1 MSDQDN
7 GVDSGSASR
16 DHRAILDDADPN
28 AYEFERLFEPTNI
41 GNVELRNRLMMTGH
55 TTNYAHGREVT
66 QKLIDYYVER
76 AEGGIGLIC
85 MAILANHP
93 SAQSGSALVGYDD
106 EIVPDLQRLTDAVH
120 DAGAKIVCQD
130 LHYGRQMSSLV
141 SERPL
146 LSSSDVPC
154 PVNREMPKAMTREE
168 IAEIVQS
175 YADTADVI
183 KRGGFDGVEI
193 HSGYGGY
200 FLTQFLSPYANFR
213 DDEYGGSLENRM
225 RIVYEVLDAVRERVG
240 DEYVVGLQVNA
251 SDEVDGGM
259 DVDGY
264 TEVARRLAA
273 TGQVD
278 YLVVKAGTYKS
289 LDYLTP
295 DMQHEHGLWSPLSK
309 QIRTAVKDVNP
320 DVTVATTGRVT
331 DPRMADRLV
340 VEGGADVVSM
350 TRGHIADAE
359 IANKAQEGR
368 LDELIECMGCNQGCT
383 ERVYRGAECR
393 CVLNPATGFEAD
405 LGRGTLTAAATPKRV
420 VVVGGGPGGMKAAEV
435 AARRG
440 HDVTL
445 YERDTELGGQVR
457 YASQIDDRAE
467 FEKPILW
474 LEAALEREGVT
485 VETGIEV
492 TDALLADLA
501 PDAVV
506 IATGSS
512 APSFPRGYLGHDIR
526 PEDVPGWDEAR
537 VLSSQDVLAAGVDSS
552 VVEYQDPGERVLVV
566 DDGEQ
571 RWKGIGTA
579 KTLAARGHDVALA
592 ITEGEPGGDLTAP
605 TRQLLLKRLY
615 ALENPVDVHPF
626 AFVSAVDWPTVTL
639 DTQGRT
645 VELEDVDSIVL
656 AGFHR
661 ANDALSSTVD
671 DDVAPE
677 VKLVGDAAAPRSIM
691 EAIHE
696 GERVARDL

>member
-1 MSDQDN
+1 MSDAHN
-7 GVDSGSASR
+7 
-16 DHRAILDDADPN
+16 AILDDDDPN
-28 AYEFERLFEPTNI
+28 AYEFERLFEPTTI
-41 GNVELRNRLMMTGH
+41 GNVEVRNRLMMTGH
-55 TTNYAHGREVT
+55 TTNYAHGRELS

-85 MAILANHP
+85 MAFLTNHP
-93 SAQSGSALVGYDD
+93 SALSGSSLIGYDD
-106 EIVPDLQRLTDAVH
+106 EIIPDLQRLTDAVH

-130 LHYGRQMSSLV
+130 LHYGRQMNSLV

-154 PVNREMPKAMTREE
+154 PVNREMPKAMSHEE

-175 YADTADVI
+175 YADTAGVI
-183 KRGGFDGVEI
+183 QDGGFDGVEI

-225 RIVYEVLDAVRERVG
+225 RIVYEVLDAVRDRVG
-240 DEYVVGLQVNA
+240 DDYVVGLQVNA

-259 DVDGY
+259 DVEGY

-295 DMQHEHGLWSPLSK
+295 DMQHEHGLWSSLSK
-309 QIRTAVKDVNP
+309 QIRAVVKEENS

-331 DPRMADRLV
+331 DPRMADRLI

-383 ERVYRGAECR
+383 ERVYKGAECR

-405 LGRGTLTAAATPKRV
+405 LGQGTITETATPKQV

-445 YERDTELGGQVR
+445 YERDDELGGQAR
-457 YASQIDDRAE
+457 FASQIDDRAE
-467 FEKPILW
+467 FAKPILW
-474 LEAALEREGVT
+474 LERALEREGVG
-485 VETGIEV
+485 VETGVEV
-492 TDALLADLA
+492 TQDLLVDLA

-506 IATGSS
+506 FATGSS
-512 APSFPRGYLGHDIR
+512 APDFPRGYLGHDVR
-526 PEDVPGWDEAR
+526 PADVPGWDDAR
-537 VLSSQDVLAAGVDSS
+537 VLSAPNVLADGTASTTVT
-552 VVEYQDPGERVLVV
+552 YRDPGDHVLVV

-579 KTLAARGHDVALA
+579 KTLAARGHDVTFAL
-592 ITEGEPGGDLTAP
+592 TEGEPAGDLTAP
-605 TRQLLLKRLY
+605 TRQLLLKRLH
-615 ALENPVDVHPF
+615 ALDNPVDIHPF
-626 AFVSAVDWPTVTL
+626 AFITAVDWPTVTL

-645 VELEDVDSIVL
+645 MDIEDVDSIVL

-661 ANDALSSTVD
+661 ANDVLPSSVD

-677 VKLVGDAAAPRSIM
+677 TKLVGDAAAPRTIM

-696 GERVARDL
+696 GERAARDL